1 MKERMP
7 DGVHGRAA
15 RVHLAFFGSRVQKMI
30 EKVSPAKNVDAA
42 RAVLPMRRLRIAD
55 AVQQHMI
62 TAIKTKIRMRL
73 RPGVSMA

>member
-1 MKERMP
+1 MP

-42 RAVLPMRRLRIAD
+42 RAVLPMRMLSIAD
-55 AVQQHMI
+55 VVQQIMI
-62 TAIKTKIRMRL
+62 NAIKAIIKTRR
-73 RPGVSMA
+73 RDGVSMV